1 MGKVLSVIEAVDVLR
16 QGQIVGLPTETVYG
30 LGADATNESPNE
42 RLASVPCKFVMPSRR
57 KFEPNCSEPGSGRGF
72 FSKYD
77 LSMSLTFEPDKSLVS
92 ILDKTLSLKKEA
104 KSSNKAKKIRFML
117 VKHLHSLK

>member
-1 MGKVLSVIEAVDVLR
+1 MSGIPVFLKNASPKTPSMITTLAARSKI
-16 QGQIVGLPTETVYG
+16 
-30 LGADATNESPNE
+30 GADATNESPNE
-42 RLASVPCKFVMPSRR
+42 RLANVPCKFVMPSRR

-117 VKHLHSLK
+117 VRHLHSLK